1 MTIQQS
7 RRLMSGASVL
17 VSIMLAQAAWAQSAP
32 ADDQSGGLSEI
43 VVTAQKR
50 AENLQEVPIAVTAIA
65 SEAITASGVADTR
78 DLATLV
84 PGLAIRTTTGS
95 FQPAIRGIGTSSS
108 VVENPVSLYIDG
120 VYYPQQREGLRE
132 LNDIEQVAVL
142 KGPQGTLFGRNATG
156 GVIQITT
163 RKPSQ
168 EFSGEAGASIDN
180 YALFKGNM
188 YLTGGLGDSVSASL
202 SAFYATQG
210 DGWGKNLTTGNDTF
224 RLRHDFQV
232 RGKLLIEPGPNTQV
246 MIIGDYQDKDALT
259 NSFQDYP
266 GTQLSFVN
274 LVPLKNEY
282 DTYAGI
288 DSEQKFRGGG
298 LSMQV
303 DHDLGFAK
311 FLSITSWRKGKGRY
325 LFANAYDPAASFIVD
340 SPNAPN
346 ENYTQEIQLI
356 SPKQTLSWVLGAY
369 YFHNKIGALPHLR
382 IVKGG
387 AAPAP
392 TSTVLNTTNGLEFSE
407 SIAPFGQIDWE
418 FSEGTTLTLGARY
431 TYEKRRVDTASTIL
445 RLNGTTVN
453 VALKAKQSIEKPS
466 FRVALAHK
474 FSDDV
479 LGYASINTGIKSG
492 GFNVIN
498 PGNPAYLPE
507 KLTAYEVGLKTELF
521 DNRVRF
527 NVAGFYYDYTNV
539 QVIQFLAGAQTVVN
553 GASAKLYGID
563 ADFEAQLGQGLR
575 LSGGFM
581 IEHSEF
587 TDYNNAVFSTPK
599 PGGGATISIG
609 SAKGKRLPLAQ
620 KFVGTLA
627 LDWHRELAS
636 GTLDANVTANFN
648 GDYAFEPDN
657 FLRQGDYTMLNASL
671 KYTFPGERVSLSV
684 FGKNLTDE
692 RILAQPS
699 TQPIGYPTTYGSA
712 PRTYGVAARVTF

>member
-1 MTIQQS
+1 
-7 RRLMSGASVL
+7 MSAQPIRQILSVAS
-17 VSIMLAQAAWAQSAP
+17 ILASLLATSAAWAQN
-32 ADDQSGGLSEI
+32 ADAESDDGGLQEI

-50 AENLQEVPIAVTAIA
+50 AENLQEVPIAVTAVGG
-65 SEAITASGVADTR
+65 EAIAASGVADTR
-78 DLATLV
+78 ELAALI

-132 LNDIEQVAVL
+132 LNDIEQIAVL

-168 EFSGEAGASIDN
+168 EFSGEVGASIDN
-180 YALFKGNM
+180 YALIKGNI
-188 YLTGGLGDSVSASL
+188 YLTGGLGENVAASL
-202 SAFYATQG
+202 STFYSTQG
-210 DGWGKNLTTGNDTF
+210 DGWGKNVTTGNDTY

-232 RGKLLIEPGPNTQV
+232 RGKVHIEPGPDTQLT
-246 MIIGDYQDKDALT
+246 IIGDYQDKDALT

-274 LVPLKNEY
+274 LVPLTSEY
-282 DTYAGI
+282 DTYSGI
-288 DSEQKFRGGG
+288 DPEQKFKGGG
-298 LSMQV
+298 LSLQI
-303 DHDLGFAK
+303 DHDFGFAK

-325 LFANAYDPAASFIVD
+325 LFANAYDPASSFIVD

-356 SPKQTLSWVLGAY
+356 SPKQTFSWVLGAY

-382 IVKGG
+382 IVSGG

-407 SIAPFGQIDWE
+407 SIAPFGQVDWE
-418 FSEGTTLTLGARY
+418 FAENTTLTLGARY
-431 TYEKRRVDTASTIL
+431 TYEKRTVDTASTIL
-445 RLNGTTVN
+445 RRNGTTVN
-453 VALKAKQSIEKPS
+453 VALNAKQSIEKPS

-479 LGYASINTGIKSG
+479 LGYLSYNTGIKSG

-507 KLTAYEVGLKTELF
+507 KLTAYEAGLKTELF

-527 NVAGFYYDYTNV
+527 NVAGFYYDYSNV

-563 ADFEAQLGQGLR
+563 ADFEAELGQGLR

-581 IEHSEF
+581 VEHSEF
-587 TDYNNAVFSTPK
+587 TDYNNAVFSTPR
-599 PGGGATISIG
+599 PTGGAIITIG
-609 SAKGKRLPLAQ
+609 SAAGKRLPLAQ
-620 KFVGTLA
+620 EFVGTIA
-627 LDWHRELAS
+627 LDWHHELSS
-636 GTLDANVTANFN
+636 GSIDANVTANFN
-648 GDYAFEPDN
+648 GDYFFEPDN
-657 FLRQGDYTMLNASL
+657 FLRQGSYTMLNTSL
-671 KYTFPGERVSLSV
+671 KYTLPGDRISFSV
-684 FGKNLTDE
+684 FGKNLTNE
-692 RILAQPS
+692 HILAQPS
-699 TQPIGYPTTYGSA
+699 TQPIGYPTTYGGA
-712 PRTYGVAARVTF
+712 PRTYGVTARVAF